1 MSDVR
6 PLLSLYDH
14 ARAHA
19 LPVVLATVVRTSGS
33 TYRKA
38 GARMM
43 LCADG
48 GRVGVVSGGCLEG
61 DVARRAWFLKEAGA
75 AELVRYDTGHG
86 EDATYEFGLG
96 CRGIVEVLLERL
108 DIANDPPIV
117 AALRSALGER
127 RSSRFVTSTRD
138 GSRVESDA
146 EPGADAFAERVA
158 PPTQLLIFGSGV
170 DAAPVARIARAVG
183 WDALVIDGRLRPVAE
198 ATRAIAK
205 PPGAWQG
212 DVTPDAHTAAVVM
225 THRMDDDAGYLRDLL
240 SGDVPYV
247 GCLGPAS
254 RTEAL
259 LDELAV
265 AGFVAPPER
274 RAAIRAP
281 VGLDLGAESPEQIA
295 LSIVAEI
302 QAAFADADGRPLREK
317 SGPIHRRECSAV
329 DA

>member
-1 MSDVR
+1 MSDGR
-6 PLLSLYDH
+6 SLLSLYDR
-14 ARAHA
+14 ARANA
-19 LPVVLATVVRTSGS
+19 LPVVLANVVRTSGS

-48 GRVGVVSGGCLEG
+48 TRVGVVSGGCLEG
-61 DVARRAWFLKEAGA
+61 DVARRAWFLKDAGA
-75 AELVRYDTGHG
+75 AELVRYDTGNG

-96 CRGIVEVLLERL
+96 CRGVVEVLLERL
-108 DIANDPPIV
+108 DVMHDPPIV
-117 AALRSALGER
+117 AAMR
-127 RSSRFVTSTRD
+127 RAVDRRLSTRFLTSTLD
-138 GSRVESDA
+138 ATRVESGD
-146 EPGADAFAERVA
+146 EPTELQFVDRVA
-158 PPTQLLIFGSGV
+158 PPPQLLIFGSGI
-170 DAAPVARIARAVG
+170 DAGPVARLARAVG
-183 WDALVIDGRLRPVAE
+183 WEAIVVDGRMRAVAD
-198 ATRAIAK
+198 ATRAIAR
-205 PPGAWQG
+205 PPGEWQG
-212 DVTPDAHTAAVVM
+212 DVALDASTADVVM

-240 SGDVPYV
+240 STDVAYV

-265 AGFVAPPER
+265 AGFVASPAR

-302 QAAFADADGRPLREK
+302 QATFTDADGRPLGAK
-317 SGPIHRRECSAV
+317 AGPIHRREALIS
-329 DA
+329 